1 VGSRSEG
8 GRPGGASLE
17 DASLGEWLGAAD
29 RMGGDRWRPAADVYE
44 TEKAI
49 VVRLE
54 LAGVSSAEVQV
65 SVDGDVLRIR
75 GRRQPRMEADAQ
87 RLHQMEIAFGPFER
101 SLRIGIPFLRD
112 QVSAQLED
120 GFLRVTLPKRPTGP
134 RRIDVESGSSREAR
148 GPGGGR

>member
-1 VGSRSEG
+1 MSSSRERD
-8 GRPGGASLE
+8 RPGELE
-17 DASLGEWLGAAD
+17 DASLGAWLRLSE
-29 RMGGDRWRPAADVYE
+29 RMGGDRWQPAADVYE

-75 GRRQPRMEADAQ
+75 GRRQPRVEADAQ

-101 SLRIGIPFLRD
+101 ALRIAIPFVRD

-120 GFLRVTLPKRPTGP
+120 GFLRVTLPKRGVGP
-134 RRIDVESGSSREAR
+134 RRIDVGT
-148 GPGGGR
+148 G